1 MEENAEMAAAAPVQP
16 TRPAVITLVGIV
28 LYIWAAMAA
37 LEAVALFLN
46 RDNDVWKASYGTTD
60 EITIVAV
67 ASAVLALLLFAV
79 ASGILSGTGWARIA
93 VAIVVGLRLAALS
106 WFMLSHLGGG
116 AFTWSTVLSLAL
128 GLFVLWALYGKDESV
143 TYFDGYY

>member
-1 MEENAEMAAAAPVQP
+1 MDENAEMAAVAPVQP

-93 VAIVVGLRLAALS
+93 VAIVVGLRLASLS

-143 TYFDGYY
+143 TYFEGYY

>member
-1 MEENAEMAAAAPVQP
+1 MDENAEMAAAAPVQP

-37 LEAVALFLN
+37 IEAVALFLN
-46 RDNDVWKASYGTTD
+46 RDNDVWKATYGTTD
-60 EITIVAV
+60 EITIVAM

-79 ASGILSGTGWARIA
+79 ASGILSGTRWARIA

>member
-1 MEENAEMAAAAPVQP
+1 MDENAEMAAVAPVQP

-93 VAIVVGLRLAALS
+93 VAIVVGLRLASLS

>member
-1 MEENAEMAAAAPVQP
+1 MDENADMAAAAPMQP

>member
-1 MEENAEMAAAAPVQP
+1 MEENAEMAAAAPVRP
-16 TRPAVITLVGIV
+16 ARPAVITLVGIV

-93 VAIVVGLRLAALS
+93 VAIVVGLRLASLS

>member
-1 MEENAEMAAAAPVQP
+1 MDENAEMAAAAPVQP

-46 RDNDVWKASYGTTD
+46 RDNDVWKATYGTTD

-79 ASGILSGTGWARIA
+79 ASGILSGTRWARIA

>member
-1 MEENAEMAAAAPVQP
+1 MDENAEMAAAAPVQP

-37 LEAVALFLN
+37 IEAVALFLN
-46 RDNDVWKASYGTTD
+46 RDNDVWKATYGTTD

-79 ASGILSGTGWARIA
+79 ASGILSGTRWARIA